1 MSKRITD
8 NEVLQI
14 LQDLE
19 NEEELAVGKVLVA
32 VLRMQ
37 LDTRQFLRKIHEKI
51 NEVYGERIMPREKIY
66 NVIPDIT
73 FKNNYFFI
81 IMFAYFYS
89 HLWCWFI
96 L

>member
-19 NEEELAVGKVLVA
+19 NGDELAVGKVLIA

-37 LDTRQFLRKIHEKI
+37 LDTRQFLRKINEKLTKS
-51 NEVYGERIMPREKIY
+51 MEK
-66 NVIPDIT
+66 
-73 FKNNYFFI
+73 
-81 IMFAYFYS
+81 
-89 HLWCWFI
+89 
-96 L
+96 

>member
-8 NEVLQI
+8 EEVLQI

-37 LDTRQFLRKIHEKI
+37 LDTRQFLRKINEKLDKL
-51 NEVYGERIMPREKIY
+51 ELK
-66 NVIPDIT
+66 
-73 FKNNYFFI
+73 KN
-81 IMFAYFYS
+81 A
-89 HLWCWFI
+89 
-96 L
+96 